1 MKKLLYVMVFV
12 MLLMFGFGCT
22 KETKVVST
30 PAVEQET
37 DNKTSEVKSQILVPW
52 DEKRKNFWVSV
63 YFAKMSFDPNM
74 RQRFLPHNLHG
85 LCVCIID
92 EFEKLYEL
100 KEFEEKVQGNTT
112 GGQTPNPEVRALIW
126 NISYG
131 CSQIWLQKQ
140 MQELMEQQTQ
150 IPIDPI

>member
-52 DEKRKNFWVSV
+52 DENRKNFWVSV
-63 YFAKMSFDPNM
+63 YFARMSFDQNL
-74 RQRFLPHNLHG
+74 RQRFLPHNLYG
-85 LCVCIID
+85 VCVCIID

-100 KEFEEKVQGNTT
+100 EEFEAKVQNNST
-112 GGQTPNPEVRALIW
+112 GKVNPEVQGLIW

-140 MQELMEQQTQ
+140 MQELMDQQTQ
-150 IPIDPI
+150 IPVDPI

>member
-1 MKKLLYVMVFV
+1 MKKVLYVMVFV

-30 PAVEQET
+30 PTVEQET
-37 DNKTSEVKSQILVPW
+37 DNKTSEVKSQVLVPW
-52 DEKRKNFWVSV
+52 DENRKNFWVSV
-63 YFAKMSFDPNM
+63 YFARMSHDPNL

-85 LCVCIID
+85 VCVCIID
-92 EFEKLYEL
+92 EFEKMFKLE
-100 KEFEEKVQGNTT
+100 EFEEKVQGNST
-112 GGQTPNPEVRALIW
+112 GQANPEVQGLIW

-140 MQELMEQQTQ
+140 MQELMDQQTQ
-150 IPIDPI
+150 IPVDPI

>member
-1 MKKLLYVMVFV
+1 

-63 YFAKMSFDPNM
+63 YFARMSFDQNL
-74 RQRFLPHNLHG
+74 RQDFYHTIFMEFVFVSLMNL
-85 LCVCIID
+85 
-92 EFEKLYEL
+92 
-100 KEFEEKVQGNTT
+100 
-112 GGQTPNPEVRALIW
+112 R
-126 NISYG
+126 SY
-131 CSQIWLQKQ
+131 
-140 MQELMEQQTQ
+140 TN
-150 IPIDPI
+150 